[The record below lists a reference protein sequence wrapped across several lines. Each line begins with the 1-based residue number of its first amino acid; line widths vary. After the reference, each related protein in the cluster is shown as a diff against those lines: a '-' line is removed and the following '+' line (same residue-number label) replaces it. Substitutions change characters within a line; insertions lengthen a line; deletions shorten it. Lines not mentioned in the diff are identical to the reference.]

1 MRLSLTEMMQQIPKH
16 ENNAQIPFVTAL
28 ENFRDGRI
36 DKSMTESR
44 ISVQAFR
51 QEISHLVDNQ
61 HSNLPP
67 VQKIE
72 DLFLQGY
79 YHTKDVLH
87 SLQNSGY
94 INDLAAERIK
104 NVLGEIRGSISS
116 LESGVNTLGDKGD
129 VPKLDNFCKKATS
142 QIVWLNEFF
151 EQVVLDNSVHKN
163 SSEPQPTPTN

>member
-1 MRLSLTEMMQQIPKH
+1 MRLSLIGMMQQIPKDG
-16 ENNAQIPFVTAL
+16 NNAQIPFVTAL
-28 ENFRDGRI
+28 ENYRDGRI
-36 DKSMTESR
+36 GNSMTESK

-72 DLFLQGY
+72 NLFLQGY

-94 INDLAAERIK
+94 INDLAAERIE

-116 LESGVNTLGDKGD
+116 LELGVNTLGEKGD
-129 VPKLDNFCKKATS
+129 VPKFDNFCKKATS
-142 QIVWLNEFF
+142 QIVWLNDFF
-151 EQVVLDNSVHKN
+151 EQVVLENSAHKN
-163 SSEPQPTPTN
+163 TSEPHPTPAN